1 MDEEL
6 VDILVEM
13 DDNAEI
19 SADCSL
25 HSMYFNINVP
35 YEL

>member
-6 VDILVEM
+6 VDIFVEM
-13 DDNAEI
+13 ADNAET

-25 HSMYFNINVP
+25 HGIYFNINVP